1 MNDSET
7 QTGQLLAGAGRTDI
21 TPELGTHLA
30 GAVGL
35 HRPAERILE
44 PTYAKALVLAGGKK
58 KLGIVVLDTTIIT
71 EPYTARIRAGAAKLG
86 FAPEAVMVH
95 ATQTHSAPPLGYFML
110 DENFPPL
117 ADEYEWVRGGQA
129 SYSDFAADR
138 ASEALAQADA
148 ALQPMQIATASG
160 IEGRMAHNRRAVRD
174 DGTVGM
180 PGPKVWDEPLGP
192 TWIRY
197 LEGPIDPELG
207 VVCLRDQDRQAA
219 AMLLHYTCHPVH
231 VFPRP
236 IVSPDW
242 PGAWTDEMQKAHGE
256 QCVPLVLN
264 GCCGNI
270 NPWPPFDPDYV
281 EDHLRMGQVLAET
294 TGPVVASLQFSDEA
308 TLDWRVKHLE
318 IPLREVAADDLKW
331 AQEYLKQNPVPPWDD
346 KTAAKIAGDWTRA
359 AGLVSVE
366 LCRQRQGA
374 MDYEVQALRIGDTA
388 IVGLPGEPFVE
399 GQLRIK
405 MASPARFTYVAHC
418 TTQYVGYIPTAEALT
433 RGGHEVNTSYWAKLV
448 PEALDTIVEVAG
460 ELLTDL
466 FAP

>member
-1 MNDSET
+1 MADATEAT
-7 QTGQLLAGAGRTDI
+7 EKLRAGAAQVDI
-21 TPELGTHLA
+21 TPQLGTHLA

-35 HRPAERILE
+35 HRPAERIIE
-44 PTYAKALVLAGGKK
+44 PTCARALVFDSGGKK
-58 KLGIVVLDTTIIT
+58 PCILTLDVTIIT
-71 EPYTARIRAGAAKLG
+71 EPYTARIRKGAGELG
-86 FAPEAVMVH
+86 FEPDAVMVH

-110 DENFPPL
+110 DEDFPPV
-117 ADEYEWVRGGQA
+117 ADGYEWIRGGEK

-138 ASEALAQADA
+138 AIQAIAQADA
-148 ALQPMQIATASG
+148 ALQPVQIGTASG

-180 PGPKVWDEPLGP
+180 PGPNVWDEPLGP

-207 VVCLRDQDRQAA
+207 VMCLRSDDLRTV

-242 PGAWTDEMQKAHGE
+242 PGAWADEMQEVHGE

-264 GCCGNI
+264 GACGNI

-281 EDHLRMGQVLAET
+281 EDHRRMGQVLAET
-294 TGPVVASLQFSDEA
+294 AGPVVESLQFSDEA
-308 TLDWRVKHLE
+308 TLDWRVRHLK
-318 IPLREVAADDLKW
+318 IPIREVPADELAW
-331 AQEYLKQNPVPPWDD
+331 AQDILGDNPEPVWKDEKRTVVD
-346 KTAAKIAGDWTRA
+346 SDWMTAASI
-359 AGLVSVE
+359 LSVHLQREREGE
-366 LCRQRQGA
+366 L
-374 MDYEVQALRIGDTA
+374 DYEIQALRIGDSA

-405 MASPARFTYVAHC
+405 MASPARLTYVAHC
-418 TTQYVGYIPTAEALT
+418 TTQYVGYIPTSDALT

-448 PEALDTIVEVAG
+448 PEALDMVVKATAEV
-460 ELLTDL
+460 LDDL
-466 FAP
+466 FAT

>member
-1 MNDSET
+1 MNDTET
-7 QTGQLLAGAGRTDI
+7 QSPQLLAGAAQIDI

-35 HRPAERILE
+35 HRPAERIIE
-44 PTYAKALVLAGGKK
+44 PTYARALVCDSGGKK
-58 KLGIVVLDTTIIT
+58 LCILALDVTIIT
-71 EPYTARIRAGAAKLG
+71 EAYTARIRKGAEELG
-86 FAPEAVMVH
+86 FDPDAVMVH

-110 DENFPPL
+110 DEDFPPV
-117 ADEYEWVRGGQA
+117 ADEYEWIRGGEK
-129 SYSDFAADR
+129 SYGDFAADR
-138 ASEALAQADA
+138 AIEAIAQADA
-148 ALQPMQIATASG
+148 ALQPVQIGVGSG

-180 PGPKVWDEPLGP
+180 PGPKVWEEPLGP

-197 LEGPIDPELG
+197 IEGPIDPELG
-207 VVCLRDQDRQAA
+207 VMCLRGDDLRTV

-242 PGAWTDEMQKAHGE
+242 PGTWADEMKKTHGE

-264 GCCGNI
+264 GACGNI
-270 NPWPPFDPDYV
+270 NPWPAFDPDYV
-281 EDHLRMGQVLAET
+281 EDHRRMGQVLAET
-294 TGPVVASLQFSDEA
+294 AGPVVESLQFTDEA
-308 TLDWRVKHLE
+308 TLDWRIRHLK
-318 IPLREVAADDLKW
+318 IPLRDIPADDLKW
-331 AQEYLKQNPVPPWDD
+331 AQEYLEQNPVPPLDHE
-346 KTAAKIAGDWTRA
+346 TAGKIAGDWTRA

-366 LCRQRQGA
+366 LCRKRQGE
-374 MDYEVQALRIGDTA
+374 MDYEVQVLRIGETA

-405 MASPARFTYVAHC
+405 MASPARLTYVAHC
-418 TTQYVGYIPTAEALT
+418 TTQYVGYIPTCDALT

-448 PEALDTIVEVAG
+448 PEALDMIVSASV
-460 ELLTDL
+460 ELLDDL
-466 FAP
+466 FAT